1 MRPSRWALGVAAV
14 AVLAG
19 CTVTPPVPPAGPTPT
34 VTTTDVPPI
43 RDTFQTC
50 DEARTAWDQGRIP
63 ESALIDGAVFI
74 VHEDGTSEFCEVGRP
89 TRGRFIQP

>member
-1 MRPSRWALGVAAV
+1 MRTMRWGLGFAAL

-19 CTVTPPVPPAGPTPT
+19 CTVTPPLPPAGPTPT

-43 RDTFQTC
+43 RTTFRNC
-50 DEARTAWDQGRIP
+50 DEARAAWDRGEIR
-63 ESALIDGAVFI
+63 EDSLIDGAVFI
-74 VHEDGTSEFCEVGRP
+74 VHDGISEFCEIGRP